1 MEVGFRCQALKHRL
15 KPIPAFPFGVT
26 DYELND
32 ELYIEY
38 PPKQEYLLAT
48 VA

>member
-1 MEVGFRCQALKHRL
+1 MEVGFRSQALKHQL
-15 KPIPAFPFGVT
+15 KLILAFPSGVT
-26 DYELND
+26 DYEPND
-32 ELYIEY
+32 ELRIES